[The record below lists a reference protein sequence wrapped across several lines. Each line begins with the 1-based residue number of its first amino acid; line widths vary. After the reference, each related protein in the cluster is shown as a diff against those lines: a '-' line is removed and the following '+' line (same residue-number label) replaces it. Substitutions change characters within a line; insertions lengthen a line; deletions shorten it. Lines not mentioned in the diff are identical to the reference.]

1 MGLLSLCTAYL
12 SMYSIP
18 GQRADAMARPRRPGV
33 ELAVWCWGWGRF
45 FCSTFSHTRPLIA
58 GTFFFRSTL
67 VSCLLSSGLRSL
79 GSIF

>member
-58 GTFFFRSTL
+58 GTFF
-67 VSCLLSSGLRSL
+67 LS
-79 GSIF
+79 